1 MILCRRDGQHKMRE
15 LMGWRSSTYEA
26 FIVLNKTN
34 PVFSATKS
42 R

>member
-1 MILCRRDGQHKMRE
+1 MILYRRDGQYKMRG
-15 LMGWRSSTYEA
+15 LMDWRSSTYEE